1 MTTQTASKAPLD
13 LDVTDPVG
21 SAHAYVADGALSE
34 DAGGQVGLELEFHLV
49 DLARPA
55 IRPEWVAVRS
65 LVAGL
70 PVMPA
75 GSSVTLE
82 PGGQIELSTR
92 PAPDLASAVTALAAD
107 REALR
112 TSLREA
118 GFGAAPL
125 GADPAR
131 PIRRTN
137 PHQRYSA
144 MEQHFTSQGCAGPGR
159 AMMAATAALQ
169 VNLDTGPAEG
179 WSARLE
185 HIRALG
191 PVLVTASASSPYL
204 AGHSSGWHS
213 MRQETWHGIDHG
225 RSGPL
230 SSGEPT
236 EAWASYAL
244 DAPVM
249 ILRDGDELRPV
260 RERVSFEAWLRQPA
274 LLGRRATR
282 EDLDYH
288 LTTLFPFVRP
298 RGYIEI
304 RCMDA
309 LPDRWWP
316 AIAAMAVTLIDDP
329 VAADAARELCEPVA
343 GRWEPAARRGPDDPD
358 LSAAVLGCV
367 ELAERY
373 CPPSLRE
380 EVATFAEL
388 ISSGRNPS
396 SELRARIESVGPLH
410 VLEEEANA

>member
-1 MTTQTASKAPLD
+1 MTTQTATKALLD

-21 SAHAYVADGALSE
+21 SAHEYVVSEALTE

-55 IRPEWVAVRS
+55 IRPDWDTVQS
-65 LVAGL
+65 LLVSL

-82 PGGQIELSTR
+82 PGGQIELSTL
-92 PAPDLASAVTALAAD
+92 PAPDLVSSVAALRTD

-112 TSLREA
+112 ASLREA

-125 GADPAR
+125 GSDPAR

-137 PHQRYSA
+137 PHQRYAA
-144 MEQHFTSQGCAGPGR
+144 MEQHFESQGCVAPGR
-159 AMMAATAALQ
+159 AMMASTAALQ
-169 VNLDTGPAEG
+169 INLDAGPAEG
-179 WSARLE
+179 WSDRLA

-204 AGHSSGWHS
+204 GGRSSGWHS

-225 RSGPL
+225 RSEPI
-230 SSGEPT
+230 SSGDPT
-236 EAWASYAL
+236 EAWAAYAL
-244 DAPVM
+244 NAPVM
-249 ILRDGDELRPV
+249 IVRDGGELRPV
-260 RERVSFEAWLRQPA
+260 RERVSFEAWLRQPS

-288 LTTLFPFVRP
+288 LTTLFPPVRP

-316 AIAAMAVTLIDDP
+316 ALAAMAVTLIDDP
-329 VAADAARELCEPVA
+329 VAADAAAELCEPVA
-343 GRWEPAARRGPDDPD
+343 EQWEPAARRGPDDPR
-358 LSAAVLGCV
+358 LRTAVLGCV
-367 ELAERY
+367 EVAAQH
-373 CPPSLRE
+373 CPSALR
-380 EVATFAEL
+380 ADLTAFAEL
-388 ISSGRNPS
+388 IASGRNPS
-396 SELRARIESVGPLH
+396 SELRARIETVGPLR
-410 VLEEEANA
+410 VLEEEAHA